1 MNKIYNSNT
10 KILTKENKE
19 LFWVSQEK
27 NFEIYEH
34 INTKDGNFSCLADK
48 KWICSRYA
56 PLKEARSFVESQNI
70 NKGDLVVLYG
80 IGLGYHIQPILDI
93 IGDDGFLYCIETN
106 LKLLRTAFSLIDLQK
121 ELSDFRFKL
130 IIGRDNEELAKA
142 FDEYILWNLETIP
155 QDKIRIIFH
164 EPSFK
169 IIPPQFNWIQNSLEL
184 IKFDR
189 EGDTFFIDLMKQN
202 IIKNIGV
209 ILKSADSKNLHNFF
223 KDYPVLFIGAGPSLD
238 KSIKQIQS
246 IKEKVII
253 VCVDTAFI
261 PLQSHNIRP
270 DLIIS
275 IDPQEKSFHNFKS
288 LEKEDIPILIL
299 PTSASMVVNNTKALK
314 IVAMQ
319 AGSWASSFFENK
331 LDSIGLTYGGSS
343 VSVIGS
349 DIVLNHA
356 KGDIIFAGMD
366 FSFPGMKAYS
376 NYSPEFNNWFNK
388 TTPYYTMEMASIE
401 NIYSRKTIFIE
412 NNMGAQIPTFQS
424 MYRYVR
430 ALESVIDFHKRDNIY
445 ILNPLG
451 AKIKGTTPI
460 MFEEEL
466 NNLIPD
472 IILDKTFSFNIMKF
486 NSGLKNFCKEKILEL
501 KSIISNH

>member
-10 KILTKENKE
+10 KTLTRENEE
-19 LFWVSQEK
+19 LFWIVKEK
-27 NFEIYEH
+27 KFTIYESTQ
-34 INTKDGNFSCLADK
+34 TKDGKVSCLADN

-56 PLKEARSFVESQNI
+56 PLTEAESFVKSQNI
-70 NKGDLVVLYG
+70 NEGDLVVLYG

-93 IGDDGFLYCIETN
+93 IGDNGFLYCIETN
-106 LKLLRTAFSLIDLQK
+106 LKLLRTAFSLIDLQR
-121 ELSDFRFKL
+121 ELNDPRFKL

-155 QDKIRIIFH
+155 HDKIRIIFH

-169 IIPPQFNWIQNSLEL
+169 IIPPEFNWIQNSLEL

-189 EGDTFFIDLMKQN
+189 KGDTFFLDTMKQN
-202 IIKNIGV
+202 LIKNMEV
-209 ILKSADSKNLHNFF
+209 IFKAAGSKDLHYFF
-223 KDYPVLFIGAGPSLD
+223 KNFPILFIGAGPSLD
-238 KSIKQIQS
+238 KSIRQIKSIEKQ
-246 IKEKVII
+246 VII
-253 VCVDTAFI
+253 VCVDTACI
-261 PLQSHNIRP
+261 PLKNQDIKP

-275 IDPQEKSFHNFKS
+275 IDPQEKSFNNFTS
-288 LEKEDIPILIL
+288 IENETVPVLIL
-299 PTSASMVVNNTKALK
+299 PTSAEMVVNNTKAPK
-314 IVAMQ
+314 IVTMQ
-319 AGSWASSFFENK
+319 AGSWASTFFKNK

-366 FSFPGMKAYS
+366 FSFPGMKAYA
-376 NYSPEFNNWFNK
+376 NYSPEFNNWFKK

-412 NNMGAQIPTFQS
+412 NNMGARTPTFQS

-430 ALESVIDFHKRDNIY
+430 ALESIIDFHKRSNIY

-460 MFEEEL
+460 MFQEEL
-466 NNLIPD
+466 NKLIPD
-472 IILDKTFSFNIMKF
+472 TTIDKTFFLKPLEFNKE
-486 NSGLKNFCKEKILEL
+486 LEEFCKEKVSELEKL
-501 KSIISNH
+501 